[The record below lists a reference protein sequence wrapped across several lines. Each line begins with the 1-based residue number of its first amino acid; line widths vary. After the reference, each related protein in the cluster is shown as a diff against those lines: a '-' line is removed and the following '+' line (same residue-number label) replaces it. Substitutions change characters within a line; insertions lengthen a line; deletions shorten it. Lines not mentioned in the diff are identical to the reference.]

1 MSSISASARSTNLP
15 APLTSLVG
23 REREL
28 ATLCGLLHRAD
39 VRLLTLTGPGGVG
52 KTRLA
57 LRVAEEAARDF
68 PDGIWFVPTAS
79 IRDPALV
86 PSAIAQALDVREAG
100 HRSLLE
106 GLAHVLHEK
115 DVLLI
120 LDNFEHVVASAPLVA
135 ELLARCPFLT
145 CLVTSR
151 ALLRV
156 SAEHAFPVPPLSLP
170 PAAHGTTAERAS
182 VSPAVRLF
190 VSRAQAARPDF
201 NLTDANAAEVEAICR
216 RLDGLPLALELAAA
230 RVRHLTPTELAG
242 RLVAKEGG
250 SALHV
255 LAGGPRDAPDRQ
267 QTLRYAIA
275 WSYDLLAPQEQVLF
289 RRLAVFVGGFTLEV
303 AEAVA
308 NAVGDAPIDVVE
320 GIAALVDQSLL
331 QQEEEAAGTSR
342 YGMLETVREFALEQL
357 AASSE
362 EAAAHSAHAA
372 YFLALA
378 ERAAPLLSGEQQ
390 QAWLERLQVE
400 HANLR
405 VALAR
410 SEHTGDVNSALRLAG
425 ALWRFWHRRGYW
437 QEGRGWLVRLLA
449 LAEAVDDVELTVRA
463 MALAGAGWLAHYL
476 RELGHTDF
484 ATAQAALEEG
494 RERYRRLGRMDDL
507 VDVLEG
513 LSWIAQSLGET
524 RRATELCEEALSVFR
539 TLGEHVR
546 TAESLCNLSRVT
558 RVLGEYTQAR
568 TLAQEAVDLHRA
580 DRHQSGKAHALLVI
594 GDVARDLGET
604 GDVYIRCEESLAIYR
619 DLGDPLGEGF
629 SLHNQAVAAFAER
642 KLDRAQ
648 TLCEESLAIFR
659 RLDVRGA
666 TAEVLASLG
675 PMLGAMGEPESG
687 LSTLTE
693 ALQLA
698 LSVGPRWVV
707 AASLEG
713 IANIAGGQMQE
724 IVAVE
729 LASGAAAIRAQ
740 IDVPVPPN
748 WQSDLEQTLARAR
761 ATLDQE
767 AYAAAWARGHE
778 RPLPD
783 VISAAAA
790 VRITSPARVSRSA
803 SVQETNHPSGLSP
816 RELDVLRLL
825 VVGKTDREIAET
837 LFISPR
843 TASKHVASIL
853 AKLDVAS
860 RGEAAVYASR
870 HSFL

>member
-1 MSSISASARSTNLP
+1 MTAPVVVPSLASLP
-15 APLTSLVG
+15 HPRTRLIG
-23 REREL
+23 RQAETDTGHR
-28 ATLCGLLHRAD
+28 LLLDEA
-39 VRLLTLTGPGGVG
+39 VPLLTLTGPGGIG

-57 LRVAEEAARDF
+57 L
-68 PDGIWFVPTAS
+68 
-79 IRDPALV
+79 
-86 PSAIAQALDVREAG
+86 AIASDVCAHFADGVAFVDLSSLQAAG
-100 HRSLLE
+100 
-106 GLAHVLHEK
+106 
-115 DVLLI
+115 LI
-120 LDNFEHVVASAPLVA
+120 LGAVSRAVGLTGETADPETALLAALRPRQLLLVLDNCEHLIAAVA
-135 ELLARCPFLT
+135 ELTGRLLAACPALQV
-145 CLVTSR
+145 LATSR
-151 ALLRV
+151 APLHLLG
-156 SAEHAFPVPPLSLP
+156 EHAFPVPPLPLA
-170 PAAHGTTAERAS
+170 PATDSISAERATMS
-182 VSPAVRLF
+182 SAVRLF
-190 VSRAQAARPDF
+190 VIRAQAARPDF
-201 NLTDANAAEVEAICR
+201 ELTDANAGAVDAICR

-230 RVRHLTPTELAG
+230 RVRHLTPAELAG
-242 RLVAKEGG
+242 RLIAKEGG
-250 SALHV
+250 SALRI
-255 LAGGPRDAPDRQ
+255 LAVGPRDAPDRQ
-267 QTLRYAIA
+267 QTLRYAMA
-275 WSYDLLAPQEQVLF
+275 WSYDLLTPREQALF
-289 RRLAVFVGGFTLEV
+289 RRLAVFVGGFTEE
-303 AEAVA
+303 AAQAVA
-308 NAVGDAPIDVVE
+308 NIAGIAVVE
-320 GIAALVDQSLL
+320 GIAALIDQSLL
-331 QQEEEAAGTSR
+331 QQEQGPGGASR

-357 AASSE
+357 AASGE
-362 EAAAHSAHAA
+362 EEEIQSAHAA

-378 ERAAPLLSGEQQ
+378 ERAAPQLSTELQ
-390 QAWLERLQVE
+390 QAWLERLQAE

-405 VALAR
+405 VVLVR
-410 SEHTGDVNSALRLAG
+410 SEQRGDVDRAVRLTA
-425 ALWRFWHRRGYW
+425 ALWRFWHHRGYW
-437 QEGRGWLVRLLA
+437 QEGRGWLTRLLKR
-449 LAEAVDDVELTVRA
+449 AEASDDVELTVRA

-476 RELGHTDF
+476 RELGQTDF

-524 RRATELCEEALSVFR
+524 RRAAELCEEALSVSR

-558 RVLGEYTQAR
+558 RVLGEYAQAR
-568 TLAQEAVDLHRA
+568 VLAQEALGLHRVL
-580 DRHQSGKAHALLVI
+580 RHQSGKAHALLVL

-604 GDVYIRCEESLAIYR
+604 GEVYVRCEESLAIYR

-629 SLHNQAVAAFAER
+629 SVHNLAVAAFEER
-642 KLDRAQ
+642 NLDRAR

-666 TAEVLASLG
+666 MAEVLASLG
-675 PMLGAMGEPESG
+675 PILDAVGEAESA
-687 LSTLTE
+687 LAALTE
-693 ALQLA
+693 ALELA
-698 LSVGPRWVV
+698 WRVGPRWVV

-713 IANIAGGQMQE
+713 IANVVAGQMQE

-740 IDVPVPPN
+740 IEDPVRPN
-748 WQSDLEQTLARAR
+748 WQAALEQTLARAR
-761 ATLDQE
+761 ATIGQE

-783 VISAAAA
+783 VIAAASE
-790 VRITSPARVSRSA
+790 VRIASPARVSRSM

-860 RGEAAVYASR
+860 RGEAAVYATR
-870 HSFL
+870 HSLL

>member
-1 MSSISASARSTNLP
+1 MSSAASPTQITNLP
-15 APLTSLVG
+15 TPLTSLVG

-28 ATLCGLLHRAD
+28 ATLRDLLRRDD

-57 LRVAEEAARDF
+57 LRVTEEVAWDF
-68 PDGIWFVPTAS
+68 PDGIWFVPLAS

-86 PSAIAQALDVREAG
+86 LSAIAQELDLRETG

-106 GLAHVLHEK
+106 RVAYFFQRK
-115 DVLLI
+115 DALLI
-120 LDNFEHVVASAPLVA
+120 LDNFEHVVAAGPLVS
-135 ELLARCPFLT
+135 ELLSRCPQLA

-156 SAEHAFPVPPLSLP
+156 SGEHAFPVPPLPLP
-170 PAAHGTTAERAS
+170 PAAQGTTAERAS
-182 VSPAVRLF
+182 LSPAVRLF
-190 VSRAQAARPDF
+190 VRRAVAARPDF
-201 NLTDANAAEVEAICR
+201 SLTDANAAEVEAICR
-216 RLDGLPLALELAAA
+216 RLDGLPLAIELAAA
-230 RVRHLTPTELAG
+230 RARHFTPAELAG
-242 RLVAKEGG
+242 RLVAREGG

-275 WSYDLLAPQEQVLF
+275 WSYDLLAPQEQTLF
-289 RRLAVFVGGFTLEV
+289 RRLAIFVGGFTLE
-303 AEAVA
+303 AGEAVV
-308 NAVGDAPIDVVE
+308 NAAAEAPIDVVE

-331 QQEEEAAGTSR
+331 QQEEGHAGTSR

-357 AASSE
+357 AATGE
-362 EAAAHSAHAA
+362 EVAVHSAHAA

-390 QAWLERLQVE
+390 HAWLERLQVE

-410 SEHTGDVNSALRLAG
+410 SEQTGDVNSALRMAA
-425 ALWRFWHRRGYW
+425 ALWRFWQRRGYW

-449 LAEAVDDVELTVRA
+449 LPEAVDDVELTVRA
-463 MALAGAGWLAHYL
+463 MALTGAGWLAHYL
-476 RELGHTDF
+476 RELGQTDF
-484 ATAQAALEEG
+484 STARAALAEG
-494 RERYRRLGRMDDL
+494 RERYRRLGRMDGL
-507 VDVLEG
+507 IDVLEG

-524 RRATELCEEALSVFR
+524 RRAAELCEEALSVSR
-539 TLGEHVR
+539 TLGDHVR

-580 DRHQSGKAHALLVI
+580 DRHQSGKAHALLVL
-594 GDVARDLGET
+594 GDVARDLGEP
-604 GDVYIRCEESLAIYR
+604 GEVYVRCEESLAIYR

-629 SLHNQAVAAFAER
+629 SLHNLAVAAFAER
-642 KLDRAQ
+642 NLKQAQ
-648 TLCEESLAIFR
+648 TLCEQSLAIFR

-675 PMLGAMGEPESG
+675 PILDTAGQSESA
-687 LSTLTE
+687 LATLTE
-693 ALQLA
+693 ALELA
-698 LSVGPRWVV
+698 WRVGPRWVV

-713 IANIAGGQMQE
+713 IANVAARQEQE

-729 LASGAAAIRAQ
+729 LCSAAAALRAQ
-740 IDVPVPPN
+740 IEDPVRPN
-748 WQSDLEQTLARAR
+748 WQADLEQTLARAQV
-761 ATLDQE
+761 TLGQE
-767 AYAAAWARGHE
+767 VFADAWEQGHK
-778 RPLPD
+778 RPLPE
-783 VISAAAA
+783 VIAAAA
-790 VRITSPARVSRSA
+790 EVRIVSPAPVRQSVSVR
-803 SVQETNHPSGLSP
+803 QTEHPAGLSP

-825 VVGKTDREIAET
+825 VTGQTDREIADT

-843 TASKHVASIL
+843 TASKHVGAIL

-860 RGEAAVYASR
+860 RGDAAVFTVR
-870 HSFL
+870 HGLV